1 MHAAWRA
8 AVAAMVSSCCVGA
21 RDGSRGFLRRRRRVV
36 FPRSTCQNVCVSVT
50 VRDSWLARSLC
61 LFRRGSSSPSVRL
74 PRSRPSPPAVPP
86 SFPHN
91 HARRR
96 ALLADTRR
104 DAKMNFGGMRPPKV
118 RAPSRRDARPPPR
131 AARSSAVRPRSLPIA
146 ADLRTDVARVASRR
160 PRVARSASTRR
171 VRARGARRGRA
182 DATRHRDRAADARMD
197 STRRRR
203 DVPRGGQPPCRRGGA
218 RATPPRARRKDLFLR
233 HPSDAADASDAASPP
248 RRDLRAD
255 ALPSRSLPRRLP
267 RVRATT
273 TSSTTSS
280 A

>member
-1 MHAAWRA
+1 MSAPATDRGA
-8 AVAAMVSSCCVGA
+8 FCDVATSTTST
-21 RDGSRGFLRRRRRVV
+21 RVV

-50 VRDSWLARSLC
+50 VRDSWLARSVSVSAR
-61 LFRRGSSSPSVRL
+61 FFFSVR
-74 PRSRPSPPAVPP
+74 PPPAVSSVSSAIPP

-131 AARSSAVRPRSLPIA
+131 AARSSVRPRLLPIA

-182 DATRHRDRAADARMD
+182 DAMRHRDRAADARMD

-218 RATPPRARRKDLFLR
+218 RATPRRARRKDLFLR
-233 HPSDAADASDAASPP
+233 HPSDAAGASDAASPP

-255 ALPSRSLPRRLP
+255 ALPSRSLSRRPP